1 MTSKQNTVKWVFLGK
16 VVLGDKLTES
26 MSMLILAMLMEF
38 MALEFQKLSMSEE
51 ANFLNLMAESNWK
64 NFWPRK
70 SNHEHVIVSDREDP

>member
-38 MALEFQKLSMSEE
+38 MALEFQKLSISEE
-51 ANFLNLMAESNWK
+51 ANFFLDILENNNYGTLQKRTFNL
-64 NFWPRK
+64 
-70 SNHEHVIVSDREDP
+70 VI

>member
-38 MALEFQKLSMSEE
+38 MGWL
-51 ANFLNLMAESNWK
+51 
-64 NFWPRK
+64 
-70 SNHEHVIVSDREDP
+70 

>member
-64 NFWPRK
+64 NFWPRQ
-70 SNHEHVIVSDREDP
+70 SNHEHVIQ

>member
-51 ANFLNLMAESNWK
+51 ANSLNLMAESNGK
-64 NFWPRK
+64 NCWPRQ
-70 SNHEHVIVSDREDP
+70 SNHEHVIQ

>member
-64 NFWPRK
+64 NFWSRQ
-70 SNHEHVIVSDREDP
+70 SNHEHVIQ

>member
-51 ANFLNLMAESNWK
+51 ANFFLDILENNNYGTLQK
-64 NFWPRK
+64 K
-70 SNHEHVIVSDREDP
+70 